1 MEILAGLVNLV
12 DDDHLPAPWFN
23 RPSLGLLSNTPVSL
37 GVLKSTDRSN
47 APPDIIVTPLQAGIM
62 HYTVSV
68 IVDFDEKPGVVFDA
82 LKQISTN
89 FNIALAETVTINQR
103 SQHRVTLVLEY
114 PDFLKAETQ
123 DEIIATTEKFNR
135 DLSKLEYNM
144 KSIKGNLDYS
154 DWRVIGQKTNFETI
168 ESGIV
173 DQGLIRCPR
182 IREFFRQ
189 SYYDRFNDQF
199 NFDAVVVSSSADG
212 RFIRYI
218 TPKKG
223 TFEVT
228 VSHKD
233 TPGSLRQVSSALH
246 ELEYNILLSR
256 LSRSVGT
263 APKPGTS
270 TYVAVCEPPKQSTTA
285 PKPDTNAIRKEIS
298 KKLEVPAALFQLSV
312 DRVTDGTTPER
323 IAFPYRTG
331 LMPHVREIHA
341 PRDFRSYLYDG
352 VLQKALS
359 KKKAVFVS
367 YQNPVSNLEAE
378 RVLNEAIYAEI
389 EKSGMVVFDGFSKPQ
404 PVRESQEVRARMWRA
419 SAAIFVVRDTRM
431 GMRNSG
437 SRQSKGKGLSAEQLA
452 EWGMIYGQGKPW
464 FVICQEGV
472 EAEVRKFM
480 IPETPFITYKNINSL
495 NVNDFRKQMA
505 ERIIV
510 TVRRVPRLSDLHP
523 VLGAMFYCFFQFQGS
538 NS

>member
-23 RPSLGLLSNTPVSL
+23 RPSLGLLSNTAVTL
-37 GVLKSTDRSN
+37 GVLESTENSD
-47 APPDIIVTPLQAGIM
+47 APPDIIVTPLEAGIM

-68 IVDFDEKPGVVFDA
+68 IVDFDEKPGVVYKA
-82 LKQISTN
+82 LRKISTN

-114 PDFLKAETQ
+114 PNFLKAENQ
-123 DEIIATTEKFNR
+123 DEIMATTETFNQ
-135 DLSKLEYNM
+135 DLSKL
-144 KSIKGNLDYS
+144 KSDMESINGFLDYS
-154 DWRVIGQKTNFETI
+154 PWPVLAQKTKFLMI
-168 ESGIV
+168 EKGIV
-173 DQGLIRCPR
+173 DQGLIKCSG
-182 IREFFRQ
+182 IRRFF
-189 SYYDRFNDQF
+189 SKTYTDKFGDKF

-212 RFIRYI
+212 RFIRYV

-246 ELEYNILLSR
+246 ELDYNILLSR

-263 APKPGTS
+263 VPKPSTS
-270 TYVAVCEPPKQSTTA
+270 TYVAVCEPPQKNNFASNSDTA
-285 PKPDTNAIRKEIS
+285 DIRKENSEILAAIRKEIS
-298 KKLEVPAALFQLSV
+298 EKLADRKKLFELSLQS
-312 DRVTDGTTPER
+312 VTMGTTPER

-341 PRDFRSYLYDG
+341 PRDFRFYLYDG
-352 VLQKALS
+352 VFKKALS
-359 KKKAVFVS
+359 EKKAVFVS

-404 PVRESQEVRARMWRA
+404 PVRDSQEVRARMWRA

-437 SRQSKGKGLSAEQLA
+437 SRQSKVKGLSAEQLA

-505 ERIIV
+505 ERIIEWNLNSDAP
-510 TVRRVPRLSDLHP
+510 RRS
-523 VLGAMFYCFFQFQGS
+523 
-538 NS
+538 

>member
-23 RPSLGLLSNTPVSL
+23 RPSLGLLSNTAVWL
-37 GVLKSTDRSN
+37 GVLKSTASGN

-68 IVDFDEKPGVVFDA
+68 IVDFDEKPGVVYDA
-82 LKQISTN
+82 LKQISRN

-114 PDFLKAETQ
+114 PDFLKAETKS
-123 DEIIATTEKFNR
+123 EIIAITKKFNQ
-135 DLSKLEYNM
+135 DLIGLKSAMAGIRGHIGYSK
-144 KSIKGNLDYS
+144 
-154 DWRVIGQKTNFETI
+154 WRVIGQKTNFETI
-168 ESGIV
+168 ASGIV
-173 DQGLIRCPR
+173 DQGQIKCSR
-182 IREFFRQ
+182 IRKFFRQ
-189 SYYDRFNDQF
+189 SYSDKFNDQF
-199 NFDAVVVSSSADG
+199 KFDAVVVSSSADG

-246 ELEYNILLSR
+246 ELKYNILLSR

-263 APKPGTS
+263 APAPGTS
-270 TYVAVCEPPKQSTTA
+270 TYVAVCEPPKQNTSASNSDTT
-285 PKPDTNAIRKEIS
+285 AIRKEIS
-298 KKLEVPAALFQLSV
+298 EKLAARDARYELSLKSL
-312 DRVTDGTTPER
+312 TLGTTPER

-341 PRDFRSYLYDG
+341 PRDFRSYLYGDG
-352 VLQKALS
+352 AL
-359 KKKAVFVS
+359 KRKKAVFVS

-378 RVLNEAIYAEI
+378 QVLNAAIYAEI

-404 PVRESQEVRARMWRA
+404 QVKEAPEVRARMWMA
-419 SAAIFVVRDTRM
+419 SAAIFVVRDTQM
-431 GMRNSG
+431 GMINARSG
-437 SRQSKGKGLSAEQLA
+437 QGRKSEAKGLSAEQLM

-480 IPETPFITYKNINSL
+480 IPETPFITYKNIKSL
-495 NVNDFRKQMA
+495 NVNNFRKQIA
-505 ERIIV
+505 ERIIEWNLNSDAP
-510 TVRRVPRLSDLHP
+510 RRS
-523 VLGAMFYCFFQFQGS
+523 
-538 NS
+538 